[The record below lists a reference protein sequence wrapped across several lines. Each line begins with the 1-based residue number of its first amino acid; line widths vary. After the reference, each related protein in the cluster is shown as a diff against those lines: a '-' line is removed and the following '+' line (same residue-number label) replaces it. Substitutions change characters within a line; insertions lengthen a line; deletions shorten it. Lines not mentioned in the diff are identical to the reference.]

1 MAPPICKR
9 TMKRALA
16 WFVATLAAY
25 AVILYL
31 MGGYE
36 APSAIYHTLLLA
48 FPVWLI
54 TVNRA
59 NIRELGLVK
68 GDWQSGLILAIVVTV
83 LGFIIILAKT
93 GLALPAPD
101 VSLASTIVYAPV
113 TEELFFRG
121 YMQPKLESRF
131 GQWPG
136 LVITAILFTV
146 IHLPKVLLTS
156 LAGPLDLIAFFVLG
170 LIFGY
175 VRDVGKSVYYPTL
188 CHVGYNLSTVF
199 G

>member
-1 MAPPICKR
+1 
-9 TMKRALA
+9 MKRGLA
-16 WFVATLAAY
+16 WFAGTLAAY

-36 APSAIYHTLLLA
+36 TPSAIYHTLLLA
-48 FPVWLI
+48 FPVWLMR
-54 TVNRA
+54 VDRA
-59 NIRELGLVK
+59 NIRELGLVR
-68 GDWQSGLILAIVVTV
+68 GEWQSGLTLAITITV
-83 LGFIIILAKT
+83 LAFIRIWART

-101 VSLASTIVYAPV
+101 VALALTIIYSPV
-113 TEELFFRG
+113 AEELFFRG

-131 GQWPG
+131 GRWLG
-136 LVITAILFTV
+136 LVITAVLFTI
-146 IHLPKVLLTS
+146 IHLPKVLLTP
-156 LAGPLDLIAFFVLG
+156 LVGPLDLIAFFVLG
-170 LIFGY
+170 VIFGY